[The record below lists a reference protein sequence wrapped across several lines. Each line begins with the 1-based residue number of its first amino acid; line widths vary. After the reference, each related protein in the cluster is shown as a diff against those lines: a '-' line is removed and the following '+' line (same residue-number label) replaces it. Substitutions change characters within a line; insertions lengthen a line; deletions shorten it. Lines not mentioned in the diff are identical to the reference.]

1 MKNTLEDL
9 LRSKPQ
15 EIKAGA
21 QAPDDVTLQQI
32 GNDYTKI
39 RVVTAIRKGMPLRE
53 WVGEN
58 MEFVRALY
66 AKDRILLFRGFEMA
80 GREGFAEV
88 VKLTSDS
95 KTLDYAEPSTPR
107 TKLGDA
113 IYTST
118 EYPKEQKIPQHNEH
132 SYSDF
137 WPKKLFFY
145 SELPSETGGQTPVA
159 DSAAVL
165 REIPAAIV
173 DRFENKG
180 GITYVRNF
188 SDEMD
193 ISWREFFGTDNRE
206 EVAAY
211 CKERKMSYK
220 WLEDNRLRIS
230 QVAQSTIVD
239 KVSGAKIWF
248 NQAHLFHYS
257 NLNEDVVGYLIDT
270 YGKENL
276 PRNTFYGDGTEI
288 AVEDLDM
295 VRKAYDKVMFK
306 FDWEQGDLLM
316 VDNVAYTHGRES
328 YTGNRQLFV
337 SMSEE
342 DGIHNYPESTPA
354 IKSLPVTSDS
364 TSPVSSE
371 KIVSNSRQ
379 HTARHFFTKESRYGS
394 GKSMLKYKLALSC
407 RMLRM
412 LDLDEGSISGHISL
426 KVPGSDN
433 LFWVNPFGVLFDE
446 VTPENLILV
455 NDNGIVLEGDHPINV
470 AGFCIHSTIHQSNKD
485 INCIVH
491 THSPWGT
498 LFSALEDCSILPIDQ
513 NSCMFYENHIVY
525 KDFDGP
531 VNNMDSARKLADSL
545 QDSSVAILA
554 NHGTITCG
562 EDIESAIM
570 YTICLERAMR
580 LNVKARELK
589 SNISLVDS
597 DIARE
602 SREWIA
608 NPLGFKIEFD
618 ALARRVER
626 EYPDLADYYPESI
639 NI

>member
-1 MKNTLEDL
+1 MKNSFEDL

-15 EIKAGA
+15 GIKVGV
-21 QAPDDVTLQQI
+21 QAPADVTLHQI
-32 GNDYTKI
+32 GNEYTKI
-39 RVVTAIRKGMPLRE
+39 RVVTATVKGTPLQQWTSE
-53 WVGEN
+53 NIDWVK
-58 MEFVRALY
+58 ALY
-66 AKDRILLFRGFEMA
+66 NKDRMLLFRGFDIS
-80 GREGFAEV
+80 GKPGFAEI
-88 VKLTSDS
+88 VKLTSES
-95 KTLDYAEPSTPR
+95 KALDYSEPSTPR
-107 TKLGDA
+107 TKVDDA

-145 SELPSETGGQTPVA
+145 CEQPSETGGQTPVSS
-159 DSAAVL
+159 SAAVL
-165 REIPAAIV
+165 KEIPASLV
-173 DRFENKG
+173 ERFESKG
-180 GITYVRNF
+180 GIMYVRNF

-193 ISWREFFGTDNRE
+193 ISWKVFFGTDDRAKVE
-206 EVAAY
+206 AY
-211 CKERKMSYK
+211 CKERKMTYK

-230 QVAQSTIVD
+230 QVAQATIVD
-239 KVSGAKIWF
+239 KASGSKIWF

-257 NLNEDVVGYLIDT
+257 NLNEEVISYLIDT

-276 PRNTFYGDGTEI
+276 PRNTFYGDGSEI
-288 AVEDLDM
+288 ATEDLDII
-295 VRKAYDKVMFK
+295 RKAYDKVMFK

-316 VDNVAYTHGRES
+316 MDNVAYTHGRES
-328 YTGNRQLFV
+328 YTGKRSLLV

-342 DGIHNYPESTPA
+342 DGIHHYPESRPA
-354 IKSLPVTSDS
+354 IKATPVI
-364 TSPVSSE
+364 PE
-371 KIVSNSRQ
+371 KTVQVASGDIVGNSRQ
-379 HTARHFFTKESRYGS
+379 NTARHFFTKASKYGD
-394 GKSMLKYKLALSC
+394 GKAMLKYKLALSC

-412 LDLDEGSISGHISL
+412 LDLDEGSISGHISF
-426 KVPGSDN
+426 KVPGSEN

-455 NDNGIVLEGDHPINV
+455 NENGIVLEGDHPINV
-470 AGFCIHSTIHQSNKD
+470 AGFCIHSSIHQSHKD

-498 LFSALEDCSILPIDQ
+498 LFSALDDCQVMPIDQ

-525 KDFDGP
+525 RDFDGP
-531 VNNMDSARKLADSL
+531 VNNLESARKLADAMRGNN
-545 QDSSVAILA
+545 VAILA

-580 LNVKARELK
+580 LNVKARELNAK
-589 SNISLVDS
+589 VSLVDS

-626 EYPDLADYYPESI
+626 EYPDLVDYYPESI